1 MISEHFINNLFGL
14 LLAKKPR
21 ALEPAVFEQIS
32 YLLSFYR
39 LKMVENGQVPLM
51 VRNKFDMLETICN
64 LIQKGGTIETALVSV
79 LNSEKFKQHAD
90 YIDVKIN
97 HESLNEKDMAARIK
111 LIHGMVAWSKA
122 NNTFKKFMEYS
133 ETVHAGDFNSIEDVI
148 GEWIDMVKGASKD
161 VADYE
166 LASNTGLISSINTK
180 APHIDD
186 MLAEVRKKYS
196 AQNVVPSGIPELD
209 RDFLSGGFQPSR
221 LYLMGG
227 TSGIGKSIL
236 LLNCAIRAA
245 LSKAAE
251 YPEYCKV
258 WYEPDMVPPEQVFL
272 YVTMEN
278 YVYETWLRLY
288 CALTQKSKREALNIV
303 LTEKDGAALLRDE
316 INALFGPFNSS
327 IQIDYFPAN
336 TISPTTIASLIE
348 KYNRNPRQQSVKAV
362 YVDYLDLLQPD
373 ERREFYRLDLGEITS
388 RLKSIA
394 ATYEI
399 PIITAT
405 QLNREA
411 YKKAKGSD
419 IGAEMISES
428 MQKLFIADFSAM
440 MTRDMADKDDSKGT
454 PEDWPVKLVLRVNK
468 NRDGK
473 TGEVPIYMDYPKSRF
488 LTKKEFDEKYGAV
501 MEI

>member
-1 MISEHFINNLFGL
+1 MITESFLNSTFELILC
-14 LLAKKPR
+14 KKPR
-21 ALEPAVFEQIS
+21 PLEPALYEQII
-32 YLLSFYR
+32 YLLTFFQT
-39 LKMVENGQVPLM
+39 KMVENGDVPLM
-51 VRNKFDMLETICN
+51 VRNKFDLLETICK
-64 LIQKGGTIETALVSV
+64 LIQQGGTTDTALASV
-79 LNSEKFKQHAD
+79 MNSERFKQHTD
-90 YIDVKIN
+90 FIN
-97 HESLNEKDMAARIK
+97 ATIHNPSVNEKQIAAQTK
-111 LIHGMVAWSKA
+111 LIHDMVAWSKL
-122 NNTFKKFMEYS
+122 NVTFKRFRDYS
-133 ETVHAGDFNSIEDVI
+133 DVVWDGSFFSIQEVI
-148 GEWIDMVKGASKD
+148 AEWIDLVKGASKD
-161 VADYE
+161 VANYE

-186 MLAEVRKKYS
+186 MLAEVCKKYS
-196 AQNVVPSGIPELD
+196 VQNVVQSGIPELD

-221 LYLMGG
+221 LYMMGG

-245 LSKAAE
+245 LSKSAE
-251 YPEYCKV
+251 YPEEFRH
-258 WYEPDMVPPEQVFL
+258 WYEPGMMPPEQVFL

-288 CALTQKSKREALNIV
+288 CALTQKTKREALRVI
-303 LTEKDGAALLRDE
+303 LTEKNGAALLREE

-336 TISPTTIASLIE
+336 TISPATIASLIE
-348 KYNRNPRQQSVKAV
+348 KYNRNPKVQCVKAV

-373 ERREFYRLDLGEITS
+373 ERREFYRLDLGEVTS

-440 MTRDMADKDDSKGT
+440 MTRDMTDKEDSKGA
-454 PEDWPVKLVLRVNK
+454 PDDSPVKLLLRVNK

-473 TGEVPIYMDYPKSRF
+473 TGEVPIYMDYPRSRF
-488 LTKKEFDEKYGAV
+488 LTKQEFDEKYRAV
-501 MEI
+501 VEI